1 MNYETRTL
9 KIAVMPENEP
19 IFANGVTEIKIV
31 DEAGGEFIEVSQCND
46 DNVGKIQIDPTE
58 WPHIR
63 EAINKMIKECRNNK

>member
-9 KIAVMPENEP
+9 KVAVMPENEP
-19 IFANGVTEIKIV
+19 IFADGVTEIQIG
-31 DEAGGEFIEVSQCND
+31 DHGAGEFVEVSQCND
-46 DNVGKIQIDPTE
+46 NNEGKIQIDPTE

>member
-19 IFANGVTEIKIV
+19 IFSDGVTEVQIA
-31 DEAGGEFIEVSQCND
+31 DEAGGEFVEVSQCND
-46 DNVGKIQIDPTE
+46 DNVGKIQIDPIE

-63 EAINKMIKECRNNK
+63 EAINKMIKECRNI

>member
-9 KIAVMPENEP
+9 KIAVMQENEP
-19 IFANGVTEIKIV
+19 IFDNSVTEIKIA
-31 DEAGGEFIEVSQCND
+31 DEATGEFVEVSQCND
-46 DNVGKIQIDPTE
+46 DNEGKIKIDPTE

>member
-19 IFANGVTEIKIV
+19 IFAEGVTEIQIV
-31 DEAGGEFIEVSQCND
+31 DEAASEFIEVSQCND
-46 DNVGKIQIDPTE
+46 NNEGKIQIDPTE

-63 EAINKMIKECRNNK
+63 EAINKMVNECRFNK